1 MRDCATEGVFLE
13 EPARKQAAL
22 WECYRGLPRP
32 SSAVGM
38 LPRAGRRQQSAA
50 GSHEVQRGEDA
61 ELRGQAAGQAVI
73 LKLPA
78 ARGAPEVDERVTVL
92 GGGARGCQRYVLVQ
106 FAPRNSSPT
115 PRAGLTSMSARSWRR
130 AARAGCHSSRCC
142 QGPCERDGHQ
152 PEVRG
157 ERRGAKA
164 RKARRMGG
172 GKCGAHANPIAP
184 CLSPLPSHAAGQGGR
199 TGTPAR

>member
-78 ARGAPEVDERVTVL
+78 ARGAPEVDERVNSTGRWRARVPALRATV
-92 GGGARGCQRYVLVQ
+92 Q
-106 FAPRNSSPT
+106 SPLAT
-115 PRAGLTSMSARSWRR
+115 P
-130 AARAGCHSSRCC
+130 H
-142 QGPCERDGHQ
+142 P
-152 PEVRG
+152 
-157 ERRGAKA
+157 RRGQGSHPCQHGHGAELRGQAATQAVAAKGPA
-164 RKARRMGG
+164 
-172 GKCGAHANPIAP
+172 
-184 CLSPLPSHAAGQGGR
+184 SE
-199 TGTPAR
+199 TGTNRR